1 MNCDRCSEILVDYM
15 DGSLDAGLK
24 EEVREHIRTC
34 PDCSREYEELT
45 EIRRA
50 VSLEASAP
58 VPSAEV
64 LERLSR
70 AAKDETAA
78 DRIPLR
84 KKWGLTRILIPALSA
99 TIALSVWFYYGYF
112 DTGNETVDM
121 YSREVMAEKASPP
134 EEDEEFPA
142 SGEVAAPQTERRKA
156 LMQNPSESSLA
167 RNAPGEAREELG
179 ASAPAAP
186 PEPETYAVH
195 DSAADSPQAEDVS
208 EMKNPAPQLSG
219 AETGL
224 EGYET
229 VSKYSTQLTLA
240 LKQQMEGDCGASV
253 RTNKAI
259 LNSTPVPPDYIRA
272 YSYRSLAECYEKTG
286 DAKKAIENY
295 VLLMK
300 VSPGEK
306 DYAES
311 RIAELGKSA
320 GLKTNR
326 AIPTAGPVEAE

>member
-1 MNCDRCSEILVDYM
+1 MNCDRCSEILIDYM
-15 DGSLDAGLK
+15 DGTLDAGQK
-24 EEVREHIRTC
+24 DEVRNHLESC
-34 PDCSREYEELT
+34 PECSREYEELG

-50 VSLEASAP
+50 VSLEDSAP
-58 VPSAEV
+58 VPSADL

-121 YSREVMAEKASPP
+121 YSRDVVAEKVSPP
-134 EEDEEFPA
+134 EEDEEFSA
-142 SGEVAAPQTERRKA
+142 SGEMASPQIERRKT
-156 LMQNPSESSLA
+156 LMQDSSDSSLA
-167 RNAPGEAREELG
+167 RSKPGEALEEFG

-186 PEPETYAVH
+186 PEPEMYAVH
-195 DSAADSPQAEDVS
+195 DSAADTPEAEGMA
-208 EMKNPAPQLSG
+208 ELKNPAPQLSK

-224 EGYET
+224 EGEET
-229 VSKYSTQLTLA
+229 VSEYAAELTLA
-240 LKQQMEGDCGASV
+240 LKQQMEGDCAASV

-259 LNSTPVPPDYIRA
+259 LNSTPPPPDYIRA

-286 DAKKAIENY
+286 DAKKAVENY

-326 AIPTAGPVEAE
+326 TIPTAGPVEEE